1 MCDNRRPPT
10 IPVRMFVFWTTI
22 ALLACAATL
31 AVVWPLV
38 RAPRDAGPGPDAV
51 PDDEARRLAVYR
63 DRRAEI
69 EAEREAGRLDAD
81 EAAKALDEL
90 AAEAA
95 AQFAGKAPGAV
106 PPAARAARLPVPAVL
121 AVALFIPAL
130 AALVYDRTGAPA
142 AVSLDEHEL
151 RGELSPARL
160 DDAIA
165 RLRARTAAAPA
176 DGEGWAMLAEAQRL
190 KGDLA
195 AAAQAYAQAGA
206 HLQPPAARVFADHA
220 DVLVALAGGEFVA
233 EAMTLLERALAIDP
247 RDPKT
252 LAMMGAARY
261 RAGRPA
267 EALAMLR
274 QLTEVLPAGSEQA
287 AAMAPVIARLE
298 GEIAAGAGGTAGTGS
313 GAGAGGAAGAGGGA
327 GTSSAA
333 NPPTAPAPAAPGA
346 STAPAETPVATRL
359 AGRIAIDPALADRLP
374 AGTTLFIVARPA
386 DGSRMPLAV
395 RRLAPE
401 RFPIDFSLGDG
412 DAMTAGSPAWT
423 AGPIVVEARLSR
435 SGQAARASGD
445 LFGTGPTVRSG
456 ARDIVIRIDQ
466 VVP

>member
-1 MCDNRRPPT
+1 
-10 IPVRMFVFWTTI
+10 MFVFWTTI

-106 PPAARAARLPVPAVL
+106 PPAARAARLPLPAVL

-206 HLQPPAARVFADHA
+206 HLQPSSARVFADHA

-274 QLTEVLPAGSEQA
+274 QLTDVLPAGSEQA

-298 GEIAAGAGGTAGTGS
+298 SEIAAG
-313 GAGAGGAAGAGGGA
+313 
-327 GTSSAA
+327 
-333 NPPTAPAPAAPGA
+333 
-346 STAPAETPVATRL
+346 AETPVATRL

-374 AGTTLFIVARPA
+374 GGTTLFIVARPA
-386 DGSRMPLAV
+386 EGSRMPLAV

-445 LFGTGPTVRSG
+445 LFGTSPTVRSG